1 MFEMFEVF
9 EEKEIGEF
17 FGDNVD
23 IGINLLFFLDLQDQL
38 EVVNFKGILVEKVCV
53 KFEVI
58 KNNDLDKIKVLEFV
72 NECSRKVLK
81 LDSIYEY

>member
-1 MFEMFEVF
+1 M
-9 EEKEIGEF
+9 
-17 FGDNVD
+17 
-23 IGINLLFFLDLQDQL
+23 
-38 EVVNFKGILVEKVCV
+38 EKVCV